1 MYAIIAAVPILL
13 TIILM
18 AGFNW
23 PAKKALPTA
32 WAVAGLIAATVWKM
46 GLLEIA
52 AQTLAGFLSALET
65 LSRCC
70 RLWIPGRPRSSY
82 PYRAGISTAGSSSR
96 MSDL

>member
-32 WAVAGLIAATVWKM
+32 WAVAGVIAATVWKM

-52 AQTLAGFLSALET
+52 AQVS
-65 LSRCC
+65 
-70 RLWIPGRPRSSY
+70 
-82 PYRAGISTAGSSSR
+82 
-96 MSDL
+96 